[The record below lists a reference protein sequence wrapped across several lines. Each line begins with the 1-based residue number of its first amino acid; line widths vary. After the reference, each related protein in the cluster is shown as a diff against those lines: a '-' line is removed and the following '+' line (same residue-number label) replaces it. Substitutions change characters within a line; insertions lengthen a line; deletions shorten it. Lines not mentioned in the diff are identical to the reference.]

1 MKHSKLGAHNIQLG
15 DSEVARVKD
24 LHGLDPGHRG
34 AERSGG
40 AETGGAEQQQGG
52 ELIALELLR

>member
-1 MKHSKLGAHNIQLG
+1 MKHSKLGTHTIQLG
-15 DSEVARVKD
+15 DSEVAKVKD
-24 LHGLDPGHRG
+24 HYGLDLGHRG